1 MAVSLCPDDWLE
13 FICNSL
19 ALDGTGSQLN
29 GGETVHS
36 THSGGII
43 AALCLFDKTVTFI
56 MDRVLVGA

>member
-19 ALDGTGSQLN
+19 ALDGMGSQVN
-29 GGETVHS
+29 GETVHS

-56 MDRVLVGA
+56 MDMVLVGG